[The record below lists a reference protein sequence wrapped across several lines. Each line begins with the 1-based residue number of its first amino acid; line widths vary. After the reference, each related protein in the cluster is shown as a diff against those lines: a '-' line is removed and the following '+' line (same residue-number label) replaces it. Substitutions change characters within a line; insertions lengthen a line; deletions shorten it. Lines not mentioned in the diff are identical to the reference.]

1 MIKWILNKIVG
12 SKNQRE
18 VRKLKPIVAKI
29 LAVESQWKDKDRDFL
44 LSKTRAWQEHL
55 HRFTP
60 MDLPTRSVIR
70 SMEKEQLEELA
81 GKINERFRSLAPE
94 FPKLPKVEPTPE
106 SIEEAKSTL
115 LQIEPRFDRLRSRY
129 LDEILPEAFAAVKC
143 AARLMC
149 GQDVDVCGTPIR
161 WDMVHF
167 DVQLIGGI
175 ALHRGFIAE
184 MATGEGKTL
193 VATLPVYLNALTG
206 LGVHVVTVND
216 YLARRDSMWMGAL
229 FNFLGL
235 SVGCIQSMMPS
246 DLRRKQYACDITYG
260 TNAEFGFDYLRDNGM
275 ATSKESQVQ
284 RGHYFAIIDEVDSI
298 LIDEARTPLII
309 SGPAVIEKE
318 QQYDTLKPL
327 VEKVV
332 RAQIE
337 LCNRLMTKALEAA
350 KAGDNDTAGRCLFKV
365 KLGMPRNRAFMRS
378 QEDVNLRRIV
388 EKYELFLYQDPRKL
402 ELFKLKEELY
412 FTIDEKTHDADL
424 MEKGREMISP
434 GHPENFVL
442 PDLGTEFVA
451 LDENESLS
459 ERERE
464 ARKTAL
470 MKRLEETGLRLHTT
484 SQLLKAYTIYEKDKE
499 YVVKDDKIVI
509 IDQNTGREMPGRRWS
524 DGLHQAIEAKEG
536 VNVEP
541 ENMTYATITIQ
552 NYFRLYSRL
561 AGMTGTAETEA
572 AEFHDIYKLDVLP
585 IPTHR
590 PCIRQDYN
598 DLIFRSRREKFNA
611 VVAKIVELHKKGQ
624 PVLIGTAS
632 VEASETLSRMLNFAK
647 VPHQVLNAKNHQR
660 EAEIVALAGQK
671 GAVTVSTNMA
681 GRGTDIKLGAGV
693 PELGGL
699 FVLGTERYES
709 RRIDRQLR
717 GRCSRQGDPGASQF
731 FLSFEDDLMRNFGG
745 SERMTKMMDRFG
757 MKDGEA
763 VESGLMNKIIEGAQK
778 KVEQRNYIWR
788 KHVLDYD
795 DVMNQ
800 QRIIVYAMRNDALLC
815 EDPRDMIYE
824 SLEGATQ
831 YKCETLLS
839 KDENGKMRVGDLLHW
854 VNSTFPMGW
863 GEDDVRYSDLE
874 PQQIA
879 ENIVKRVK
887 ELYEKKVAGERPDR
901 IDQMERHIM
910 LQAIDKLWQRH
921 ITDMDAL
928 REGVRLR
935 AQGQR
940 DPLVEYKREAYEIFE
955 TLMHNIEL
963 EICSGLFRSTTSL
976 NAFEDFLASLP
987 DSNAEEEDSS
997 ITDLLGGGDL
1007 LSLLREQLGRLH
1019 AQQAGNRIEP
1029 ADSPESAP
1037 APGETVDVSTTEP
1050 TDGGELPL
1058 GSADSGSIGDGI
1070 PFRDTKPFNFKR
1082 KRQRI
1087 NIKRPEGSGDL
1098 VAPAPFEGGEV
1109 LDEVEGGSLT
1119 GGSDSSESAPEV
1131 SPEAAPKSAPEATV
1145 VLGDAPAPAAPEKS
1159 SEATEGTSE
1168 GEKSAAAG
1176 GEPRA

>member
-18 VRKLKPIVAKI
+18 VRKLRPIVKKMLEI
-29 LAVESQWKDKDRDFL
+29 EKNWEGKDRDFL
-44 LSKTRAWQEHL
+44 VGKTAEWQKYL

-60 MDLPTRSVIR
+60 IDLPTRGVILAA
-70 SMEKEQLEELA
+70 EAAELQQYA
-81 GKINERFRSLAPE
+81 DTLNTRFETLKDI
-94 FPKLPKVEPTPE
+94 FPKLPVVEATAE
-106 SIEEAKSTL
+106 SIEAGKKAFAE
-115 LQIEPRFDRLRSRY
+115 IEPRFDKLRAKY
-129 LDEILPEAFAAVKC
+129 LEQIMPEAFAVAKC
-143 AARLMC
+143 AARNLC
-149 GQDVDVCGTPIR
+149 GTEVDVCGTPIK

-229 FNFLGL
+229 FKYLGL
-235 SVGCIQSMMPS
+235 TVGCIQSMMPN
-246 DLRRKQYACDITYG
+246 DLRRQMYACDITYG

-275 ATSKESQVQ
+275 AGTRSAQVQ

-309 SGPAVIEKE
+309 SGPAVIERE
-318 QQYDTLKPL
+318 QQYDVLKPL
-327 VEKVV
+327 IEKVV
-332 RAQIE
+332 KAQIE
-337 LCNRLMTKALEAA
+337 LCNGLMTKAKKYAA
-350 KAGDNDTAGRCLFKV
+350 EGDASAAGRCLYKV

-378 QEDVNLRRIV
+378 QEDVEMRRMV
-388 EKYELFLYQDPRKL
+388 EKYELFLLQDPRKL

-412 FTIDEKTHDADL
+412 FCLDEKLHDADL
-424 MEKGREMISP
+424 MEMGRELISP
-434 GHPENFVL
+434 GKPEDFVL
-442 PDLGTEFVA
+442 PDLGTEFVNI
-451 LDENESLS
+451 DEDETLS

-470 MKRLEETGLRLHTT
+470 IKRLDENAARLHTI

-499 YVVKDDKIVI
+499 YVVKEGKVVI

-524 DGLHQAIEAKEG
+524 EGLHQAVEAKEG
-536 VNVEP
+536 VEVEA

-552 NYFRLYSRL
+552 NYFRLYTRL

-585 IPTHR
+585 IPTNR
-590 PCIRQDYN
+590 PCIRHDLN
-598 DLIFRSRREKFNA
+598 DLIFKTRREKFNA
-611 VVAKIVELHKKGQ
+611 VVAKIKELHTKGQ
-624 PVLIGTAS
+624 PVLVGTAS
-632 VEASETLSRMLNFAK
+632 VVASETLSRMLSGARI
-647 VPHQVLNAKNHQR
+647 PHEVLNAKNHQR
-660 EAEIVALAGQK
+660 EAEIVARAGQR

-681 GRGTDIKLGAGV
+681 GRGTDIKLGEGV
-693 PELGGL
+693 ADLGGL

-745 SERMTKMMDRFG
+745 SERMTRVMDRFG
-757 MKDGEA
+757 MEEGEA

-778 KVEQRNYIWR
+778 RVEQRNYMWR

-800 QRIIVYAMRNDALLC
+800 QRTIVYGMRNEALLC
-815 EDPRDMIYE
+815 EEPREMIYE
-824 SLEGATQ
+824 QLAEGVNT
-831 YKCETLLS
+831 KCELYLNEDNT
-839 KDENGKMRVGDLLHW
+839 GTVRRADLLQW
-854 VNSTFPMGW
+854 VNATFPLGW
-863 GEDDVRYSDLE
+863 GEADSDFLKKTPTDAARIIIDKVRE
-874 PQQIA
+874 M
-879 ENIVKRVK
+879 
-887 ELYEKKVAGERPDR
+887 YEKKVAGERPDR
-901 IDQMERHIM
+901 VDQMERSIM
-910 LQAIDKLWQRH
+910 LQSIDKLWQQH

-955 TLMHNIEL
+955 TLMNNIQF
-963 EICSGLFRSTTSL
+963 EILANLFRSTTNL

-987 DSNAEEEDSS
+987 SSNADEEDADV
-997 ITDLLGGGDL
+997 TDILGNGDL
-1007 LSLLREQLGRLH
+1007 LSLLREQMSQIAARTR
-1019 AQQAGNRIEP
+1019 GN
-1029 ADSPESAP
+1029 AP
-1037 APGETVDVSTTEP
+1037 AEDMQAYDDMPEDMSEDMPAVTEPIDAFGPMELPEGETMSGAPMPGVRMKAEKKIKLPRKKVMGKVKRETNPGVLAMSEEDVEAGLVP
-1050 TDGGELPL
+1050 D
-1058 GSADSGSIGDGI
+1058 
-1070 PFRDTKPFNFKR
+1070 
-1082 KRQRI
+1082 
-1087 NIKRPEGSGDL
+1087 DL
-1098 VAPAPFEGGEV
+1098 MNEE
-1109 LDEVEGGSLT
+1109 
-1119 GGSDSSESAPEV
+1119 
-1131 SPEAAPKSAPEATV
+1131 
-1145 VLGDAPAPAAPEKS
+1145 
-1159 SEATEGTSE
+1159 
-1168 GEKSAAAG
+1168 
-1176 GEPRA
+1176 R